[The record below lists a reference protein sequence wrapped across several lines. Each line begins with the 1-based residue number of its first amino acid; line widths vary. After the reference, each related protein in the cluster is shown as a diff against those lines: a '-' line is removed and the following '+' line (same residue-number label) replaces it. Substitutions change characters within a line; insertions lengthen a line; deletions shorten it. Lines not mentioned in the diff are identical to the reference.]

1 MRWRDCEYSDPRS
14 SSKQVDLMV
23 MEQSV
28 VLSENES
35 DSPETVNSTEL
46 WREFFTAHV
55 SPVCDLTMRLYGII
69 MFIAFYITGMDAI
82 RAQCRWSTYI
92 LLHCVLVA
100 VSLSRFLLYNSFTFS
115 TVALPFVRA
124 LTCIMVLEKQVSE
137 NNAQYP
143 IPKNMTVVGTAYNA
157 W

>member
-100 VSLSRFLLYNSFTFS
+100 VSLSGFFLYYSFTFS

-124 LTCIMVLEKQVSE
+124 LTCIMVLGKLVTG
-137 NNAQYP
+137 NNAQYLNLR
-143 IPKNMTVVGTAYNA
+143 I
-157 W
+157 WL

>member
-1 MRWRDCEYSDPRS
+1 MELDYRKWTITIIGKQFMRWRDCECSDPRS

-28 VLSENES
+28 ELSENES

-100 VSLSRFLLYNSFTFS
+100 VSLSRFLL
-115 TVALPFVRA
+115 
-124 LTCIMVLEKQVSE
+124 
-137 NNAQYP
+137 
-143 IPKNMTVVGTAYNA
+143 
-157 W
+157 